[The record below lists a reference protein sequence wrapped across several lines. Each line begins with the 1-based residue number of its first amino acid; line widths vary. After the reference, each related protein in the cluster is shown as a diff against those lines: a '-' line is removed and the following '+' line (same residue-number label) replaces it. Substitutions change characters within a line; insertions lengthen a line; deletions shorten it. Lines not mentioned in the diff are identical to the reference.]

1 MVYNQQ
7 MHDIEFE
14 EENSYQIK
22 NVVVKQSFMKSILS
36 NVGVSDPATA
46 NYVLLGVAVALFGI
60 ALFMY
65 AGLLGNEADVILTS
79 SLQ

>member
-1 MVYNQQ
+1 

-60 ALFMY
+60 TLFMY

>member
-1 MVYNQQ
+1 

-22 NVVVKQSFMKSILS
+22 NVVAKQSFMKSILS
-36 NVGVSDPATA
+36 KVGISDPMTA

-79 SLQ
+79 SLE

>member
-1 MVYNQQ
+1 VVYNQQ

-60 ALFMY
+60 TLFMY

>member
-1 MVYNQQ
+1 MQN
-7 MHDIEFE
+7 IEFE

-22 NVVVKQSFMKSILS
+22 DVIAKQSLMKSILS
-36 NVGVSDPATA
+36 KVGISDPMTA
-46 NYVLLGVAVALFGI
+46 NYVLLGVAVVLFGVTI
-60 ALFMY
+60 FMY

>member
-1 MVYNQQ
+1 MQN
-7 MHDIEFE
+7 IEFE

-22 NVVVKQSFMKSILS
+22 DVIAKQSFMKSLLS
-36 NVGVSDPATA
+36 KAGISDPMTA
-46 NYVLLGVAVALFGI
+46 NYVLLGIAVVLFGI
-60 ALFMY
+60 TIFMY

>member
-1 MVYNQQ
+1 MQ
-7 MHDIEFE
+7 DIEFE

-22 NVVVKQSFMKSILS
+22 DVVAKQSFMKSILS
-36 NVGVSDPATA
+36 KVGVSDPATA
-46 NYVLLGVAVALFGI
+46 NYVLLGVAVVFFGI
-60 ALFMY
+60 TIFMY

>member
-1 MVYNQQ
+1 